1 MNYFSPPVFYYFH
14 KTDYKSSAHA
24 FVQCIAFALVSLK
37 KKKRFNFGL
46 LLVIF
51 GTYKFRKK
59 FIVDS
64 MDIRGIKQGV
74 NRLIL
79 NEGGG
84 K

>member
-1 MNYFSPPVFYYFH
+1 
-14 KTDYKSSAHA
+14 
-24 FVQCIAFALVSLK
+24 LK

-64 MDIRGIKQGV
+64 IDIRGIKQGEQGEE
-74 NRLIL
+74 
-79 NEGGG
+79 NEKTGFTFFNI
-84 K
+84 